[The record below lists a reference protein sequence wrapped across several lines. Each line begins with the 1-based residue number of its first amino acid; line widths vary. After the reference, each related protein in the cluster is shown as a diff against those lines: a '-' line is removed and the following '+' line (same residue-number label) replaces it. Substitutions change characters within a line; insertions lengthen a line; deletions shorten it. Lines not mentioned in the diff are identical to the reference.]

1 MMYLHYDVMT
11 TVNASVVFTH
21 DWLQT
26 IDYNSYLS
34 LEQPH
39 QENDCTEENEN
50 FY

>member
-1 MMYLHYDVMT
+1 MPLLYLH
-11 TVNASVVFTH
+11 
-21 DWLQT
+21 T
-26 IDYNSYLS
+26 ITMYYNSYLS